1 MCRIGPGRAGP
12 GWALGQ
18 AGTDGELRPVGVCH
32 RQTVRGKLVALESPT
47 LHFAWLVVPETRRA
61 VGKDGLPVPPRRQAL
76 PSILVLAR
84 TCLAGCIRVFAA
96 AEPFKS

>member
-1 MCRIGPGRAGP
+1 MPDWTRP

-18 AGTDGELRPVGVCH
+18 AGSDGELRLVLRPVGVCH

-47 LHFAWLVVPETRRA
+47 LPFAWLVVPETQRA
-61 VGKDGLPVPPRRQAL
+61 AGKDGLPVPPRKQAL

-84 TCLAGCIRVFAA
+84 TCLAGCVKVFAA
-96 AEPFKS
+96 AEPF